1 MNSYVFVVLFADN
14 TVNDLDFV
22 AHFISVDRSSALSHL
37 LCIVMKVAKTLPCF
51 EIIDNLS

>member
-1 MNSYVFVVLFADN
+1 MNSYVFDVLIADN

-22 AHFISVDRSSALSHL
+22 AQFVGVKRQSALSHL

-51 EIIDNLS
+51 EITDNLS

>member
-1 MNSYVFVVLFADN
+1 MNSYVFDVLFADN

-22 AHFISVDRSSALSHL
+22 AQFISVDRQSALSPL

-51 EIIDNLS
+51 EITDNLS